1 MSRKSIIS
9 LAAIGTL
16 ALATVF
22 SGAALAHGGGHG
34 GHGGGHGGHGG
45 HMHGHI
51 HWVHYRHF
59 RHFHERIY
67 VRPVTYAVRTVSP
80 GPCTCLTKDY
90 TPDGQ
95 VVFKDLCTKDG
106 KRAGR
111 RCCRPGAGRTEPEQF
126 RRQDLSGLS
135 EGQSAS
141 RAGRAAD
148 KVTRSTVRAS
158 SRPAACRAAFTCAAA
173 PTRSRWC
180 PAQVQAPTGFSS
192 RRFFPGRSFSMRSVT
207 LGMVSGANTP
217 KEK

>member
-95 VVFKDLCTKDG
+95 VVFKDLCTKEMASAPVDG
-106 KRAGR
+106 VADQAQAEQSPSNFAGKTYRDYLKANPQAAPAAPQTKRVPPLEHRAARQRAGR
-111 RCCRPGAGRTEPEQF
+111 LSLVLPRPRGRNGARPRF
-126 RRQDLSGLS
+126 RRRPASLRGVF
-135 EGQSAS
+135 S
-141 RAGRAAD
+141 RA
-148 KVTRSTVRAS
+148 VP
-158 SRPAACRAAFTCAAA
+158 SRCA
-173 PTRSRWC
+173 R
-180 PAQVQAPTGFSS
+180 
-192 RRFFPGRSFSMRSVT
+192 
-207 LGMVSGANTP
+207 
-217 KEK
+217 